1 MKQRVV
7 FGEAEPPPP
16 VEEERPARVAVSYP
30 AFDFEGR
37 PRCIDCGALATAD
50 GTHECRDCRE
60 VRLADHG

>member
-7 FGEAEPPPP
+7 FGETEPPEP
-16 VEEERPARVAVSYP
+16 VEDDRPRRSPVSYP

-37 PRCIDCGALATAD
+37 PRCIECGAPATAD

-60 VRLADHG
+60 VRVAHHG